1 MNLRRVFAL
10 VKKELAQIVRD
21 PSSILIAFILPIIL
35 LFLFGFGINFD
46 TNTVKIGV
54 IIEDKNPTTVE
65 ILDTMRHSRF
75 LDVKVFNSRREADD
89 ALLAGSI
96 RGYAVI
102 PNDFTRRLKRA
113 SAQSSTGG
121 SPGLAAGASSGVLG
135 VSIIRGAVPFGNFA
149 AKSRVLPEIQVIT
162 DGSEP
167 NTAKFVSSYV
177 QGALSVYGAIKA
189 YSAPAV
195 ANASGQAGGQGGSKI
210 SIIERFWYNPALKST
225 YFILPGSL
233 AIIMTMT
240 GTVLTA
246 LVIAREWERGTMEA
260 ILTTKVTEGEFLLSK
275 YAAYFLLS
283 ILSIIFCLVLIIF
296 LFRVPFYGSFWALIT
311 VSSFFM
317 LGALGFGFFVSTL
330 SKEQFVASQIAG
342 VVGFMPAMMLSGLI
356 YEINSMP
363 WFLRVL
369 TLFIP
374 ARYYVSSITSLFLSG
389 TIPELIIRD
398 SLILGGFAL
407 VMFVLVYKITPNR
420 LEG

>member
-1 MNLRRVFAL
+1 MNSTVVFAL

-21 PSSILIAFILPIIL
+21 PSSILIAFILPVIL

-54 IIEDKNPTTVE
+54 LLEDKNPTTVE

-75 LDVKVFNSRREADD
+75 LDVKVFNSRGEADY

-102 PNDFTRRLKRA
+102 PNDFTRGLKRA
-113 SAQSSTGG
+113 SAKGSSE
-121 SPGLAAGASSGVLG
+121 AFGAFSTEE
-135 VSIIRGAVPFGNFA
+135 AVPFGNFA
-149 AKSRVLPEIQVIT
+149 AKARALPEIQVIT

-177 QGALSVYGAIKA
+177 QGALAVYGAINA
-189 YSAPAV
+189 RSAPSTGGV
-195 ANASGQAGGQGGSKI
+195 ASQRGSKI
-210 SIIERFWYNPALKST
+210 NIIERFWYNPALKST

-260 ILTTKVTEGEFLLSK
+260 ILTTKVTKGEFLLSK

-283 ILSIIFCLVLIIF
+283 IISVLFCLFLIIF
-296 LFRVPFYGSFWALIT
+296 IFRVPFYGSFLALML

-363 WFLRVL
+363 WFLRLL
-369 TLFIP
+369 TVFIP

-389 TIPELIIRD
+389 TIPELVIRD
-398 SLILGGFAL
+398 SLILGAFAL
-407 VMFVLVYKITPNR
+407 LMFILVYKITPNR
-420 LEG
+420 LEE

>member
-1 MNLRRVFAL
+1 MNFGIVYAL
-10 VKKELAQIVRD
+10 TKKEMLQIVRD
-21 PSSILIAFILPIIL
+21 PSSILIAFILPVIL

-54 IIEDKNPTTVE
+54 LLEDKNPITVE

-75 LDVKVFNSRREADD
+75 LDVKVFNSRHDADY

-102 PNDFTRRLKRA
+102 PNDFTKKLKKTEAGINFKGRA
-113 SAQSSTGG
+113 
-121 SPGLAAGASSGVLG
+121 
-135 VSIIRGAVPFGNFA
+135 
-149 AKSRVLPEIQVIT
+149 PEIQVIT

-167 NTAKFVSSYV
+167 NTAKFVSSYI
-177 QGALSVYGAIKA
+177 QGALSVYGAINTA
-189 YSAPAV
+189 E
-195 ANASGQAGGQGGSKI
+195 SGTAAGNGSNI
-210 SIIERFWYNPALKST
+210 NVIERFWYNPALKST
-225 YFILPGSL
+225 YFVLPGSL

-260 ILTTKVTEGEFLLSK
+260 ILATKTTKGEFLLSK

-283 ILSIIFCLVLIIF
+283 IISILFCLFLIIF
-296 LFRVPFYGSFWALIT
+296 LFRVPFYGSFSALML

-342 VVGFMPAMMLSGLI
+342 VIGFMPAMMLSGLI

-363 WFLRVL
+363 LFLRIL

-374 ARYYVSSITSLFLSG
+374 ARYYVSSISSLFLSG
-389 TIPELIIRD
+389 TVPYIIIRD
-398 SLILGGFAL
+398 SIFLGVFAL
-407 VMFVLVYKITPNR
+407 LMFILVYKITPNR
-420 LEG
+420 LEYNIEGGDGGIRAK

>member
-1 MNLRRVFAL
+1 MNSGIVFAL
-10 VKKELAQIVRD
+10 IKKEMFQIVRD
-21 PSSILIAFILPIIL
+21 PSSILIAFILPVIL

-54 IIEDKNPTTVE
+54 LIEDKNPTTVE

-75 LDVKVFNSRREADD
+75 LDVKVFDSRRSADY
-89 ALLAGSI
+89 ALLSGAI

-102 PNDFTRRLKRA
+102 PNDFTRKLKRSKAGAA
-113 SAQSSTGG
+113 SALNSQSG
-121 SPGLAAGASSGVLG
+121 SPVIQNKG
-135 VSIIRGAVPFGNFA
+135 
-149 AKSRVLPEIQVIT
+149 LPEIQVIA

-167 NTAKFVSSYV
+167 NTAKFVSSYI
-177 QGALSVYGAIKA
+177 QGALAVYGAINTTEKGETG
-189 YSAPAV
+189 
-195 ANASGQAGGQGGSKI
+195 NGGSKI
-210 SIIERFWYNPALKST
+210 NIIERFWYNPALKST
-225 YFILPGSL
+225 YFVLPGSL

-260 ILTTKVTEGEFLLSK
+260 ILATKTTKGEFLLSK
-275 YAAYFLLS
+275 YAAYFMLS
-283 ILSIIFCLVLIIF
+283 MASVIFCLFLIIF
-296 LFRVPFYGSFWALIT
+296 VFRVPFYGSFLALML

-330 SKEQFVASQIAG
+330 AKEQFVASQIAG

-363 WFLRVL
+363 LFLRIL

-374 ARYYVSSITSLFLSG
+374 ARYYVSSISSLFLSG
-389 TIPELIIRD
+389 TIPFIIIRD
-398 SLILGGFAL
+398 SIFLGVFAL
-407 VMFVLVYKITPNR
+407 LMFILVYKITPDR
-420 LEG
+420 LEGGYVSKVRQYD